1 MRNGGKN
8 VSSKAKGVVALIL
21 VVAVL
26 ANVGIF
32 AKMSYNKTHTAQ
44 ETIVFRVGDTV
55 ASDHPISQALYMFE
69 EELERISNGR
79 FDVRVYI
86 NSALGGDRQQTES
99 VILGYMQGNT
109 PPTSVLAGFDTRF
122 MVVDLPFV
130 FKSGEAAMKTLNGD
144 LGEELDPILEGLGL
158 HAMGW
163 TESGYRHITTNN
175 IEATTPAALKGLSI
189 RTQENP
195 IHMASFQ
202 AWGASPTP
210 MAFSELFTALQQ
222 GAVDAEENPLAV
234 ITANRLYEVQN
245 TVTLTGHFYTAG
257 IFNINKD
264 FYESLEGQDKEWFD
278 EASEHFVQNLTQ
290 LIRDAQEGYIQLL
303 KDNGINVVEV
313 TSEQKDAFIES
324 AASVYDLFIEK
335 YGGTQELIDLA
346 MKYNDDFSGEVRE
359 MRAWKF
365 IEKNFE
371 KWFLIISLV
380 AMVLIIFMQVVL
392 RWFHAATVW
401 AEELARY
408 IMLYQVWIGASYAVH
423 EDAHIRITALIGKLT
438 GNKRRVS
445 ETVVLTLWLIFALWL
460 TVEGVQLVK
469 EIAIMGQVS
478 SAMRIPMTI
487 PYASVPLGGALMSI
501 RLVQKLI
508 QGMKD
513 GPQEEIKEEVA

>member
-1 MRNGGKN
+1 M
-8 VSSKAKGVVALIL
+8 SSKAKGVVALIL

-99 VILGYMQGNT
+99 VILG
-109 PPTSVLAGFDTRF
+109 FDTRF

-144 LGEELDPILEGLGL
+144 LGKELDPILEGLGL

-175 IEATTPAALKGLSI
+175 IEATSPEALKGLSI

-346 MKYNDDFSGEVRE
+346 MKYNDDF
-359 MRAWKF
+359 
-365 IEKNFE
+365 
-371 KWFLIISLV
+371 
-380 AMVLIIFMQVVL
+380 
-392 RWFHAATVW
+392 
-401 AEELARY
+401 
-408 IMLYQVWIGASYAVH
+408 
-423 EDAHIRITALIGKLT
+423 
-438 GNKRRVS
+438 
-445 ETVVLTLWLIFALWL
+445 
-460 TVEGVQLVK
+460 
-469 EIAIMGQVS
+469 
-478 SAMRIPMTI
+478 
-487 PYASVPLGGALMSI
+487 
-501 RLVQKLI
+501 
-508 QGMKD
+508 
-513 GPQEEIKEEVA
+513 